1 LCIIPF
7 IGITSRNRDQFNI
20 KVPNRCKTIV
30 LSPALI
36 SLSDIEQQRGNT
48 IHYSRFPAN
57 TVNGITV
64 DMKLNMLS
72 YKKGVKAPGRI
83 IQDPDY
89 NRVFDETADFDPK
102 KQALSVF
109 QTSY

>member
-1 LCIIPF
+1 
-7 IGITSRNRDQFNI
+7 
-20 KVPNRCKTIV
+20 
-30 LSPALI
+30 
-36 SLSDIEQQRGNT
+36 
-48 IHYSRFPAN
+48 
-57 TVNGITV
+57 
-64 DMKLNMLS
+64 MKLNMLS